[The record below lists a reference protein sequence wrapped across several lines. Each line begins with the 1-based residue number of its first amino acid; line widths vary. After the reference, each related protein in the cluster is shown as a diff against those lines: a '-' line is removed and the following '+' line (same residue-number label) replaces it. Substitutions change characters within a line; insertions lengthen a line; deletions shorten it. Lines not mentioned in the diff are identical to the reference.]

1 MYFLYLYLFI
11 YLLIYSLIYLF
22 IYLFIIF
29 MLFHFFII
37 IYFFFIFIL
46 LLLFCT
52 VKSVIP
58 FFVFSETVQLL
69 QNDDQ
74 KEVSLRLMCCL
85 GTAKWRLGKG
95 SILGCELLLRFIF
108 LIFKNFLCFAVC
120 FFNGKKK

>member
-1 MYFLYLYLFI
+1 MKLSCIFFIYIYLFI
-11 YLLIYSLIYLF
+11 YLFIHSF

-37 IYFFFIFIL
+37 IFIL

-95 SILGCELLLRFIF
+95 SVLVWGLLLRFIF
-108 LIFKNFLCFAVC
+108 
-120 FFNGKKK
+120 

>member
-1 MYFLYLYLFI
+1 MKLSCIFFIYIYLFI
-11 YLLIYSLIYLF
+11 YLFIHSF

-37 IYFFFIFIL
+37 IFIL

-95 SILGCELLLRFIF
+95 SILGCELLLRFSF